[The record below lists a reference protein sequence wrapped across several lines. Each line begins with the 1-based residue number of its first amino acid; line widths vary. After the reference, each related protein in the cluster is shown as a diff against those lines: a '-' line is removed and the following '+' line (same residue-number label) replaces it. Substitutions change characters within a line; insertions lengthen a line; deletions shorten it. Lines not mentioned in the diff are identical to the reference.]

1 MFTNTQ
7 NTFYS
12 QGTWGTAIEQM
23 HCPNVEALQLFD
35 QSGYDLC
42 PLEQD
47 YAKANMGEP
56 EYMRYRRAIAKPWIL
71 SKSKTGAHINHSYL
85 FERKGYH
92 GYALEQLGHWAEGN
106 HLIHKMTQ
114 LKPKWGIDISLD
126 YVDDSRYNTMELF
139 HYEWDSHNLE
149 EVEKR
154 KVFIENL
161 LETVD
166 WNDFAKEKIAKKD
179 EWAHLDFVGQSEW
192 TTKYLGLP
200 KERFK
205 LVPWNI

>member
-1 MFTNTQ
+1 MFKRTSHIFN
-7 NTFYS
+7 S

-23 HCPNVEALQLFD
+23 HCPNADMLHLFD

-42 PLEQD
+42 PLEQE
-47 YAKANMGEP
+47 YAKKNMGEADFV
-56 EYMRYRRAIAKPWIL
+56 RYRRSIAKPWFETHT
-71 SKSKTGAHINHSYL
+71 SSGPHINHSYL

-166 WNDFAKEKIAKKD
+166 WNNFAKEKIAKKD

>member
-1 MFTNTQ
+1 MFQQSGNEF
-7 NTFYS
+7 NS
-12 QGTWGTAIEQM
+12 RATWGTAIDQM
-23 HCPNVEALQLFD
+23 HCPNAEALHLFD

-42 PLEQD
+42 PLEQE
-47 YAKANMGEP
+47 YAKKNMGEADFV
-56 EYMRYRRAIAKPWIL
+56 RYRRAIAKPWFE
-71 SKSKTGAHINHSYL
+71 SSNTTGPHINHSYL

-139 HYEWDSHNLE
+139 HYEWDDNNLDN
-149 EVEKR
+149 VLEK
-154 KVFIENL
+154 KLKIENL
-161 LETVD
+161 LSSVD
-166 WNDFAKEKIAKKD
+166 WQEFANYKLKNKHQWID
-179 EWAHLDFVGQSEW
+179 LDFVGQSKW
-192 TTKYLGLP
+192 TTEQLDLP

-205 LVPWNI
+205 LVTWRN

>member
-166 WNDFAKEKIAKKD
+166 WNNFAKEKIAKKD

>member
-1 MFTNTQ
+1 MFQQSGNEF
-7 NTFYS
+7 NS
-12 QGTWGTAIEQM
+12 RATWGTAIDQM
-23 HCPNVEALQLFD
+23 HCPNAEALHLFD

-42 PLEQD
+42 PLEQE
-47 YAKANMGEP
+47 YAKKNMGEADFV
-56 EYMRYRRAIAKPWIL
+56 RYRRAIAKPWFE
-71 SKSKTGAHINHSYL
+71 SSNTTGPHINHSYL

-139 HYEWDSHNLE
+139 HYEWDDNNLDN
-149 EVEKR
+149 VLEK
-154 KVFIENL
+154 KLKIENL
-161 LETVD
+161 LSSVD
-166 WNDFAKEKIAKKD
+166 WQEFANYKLKNKHQWID
-179 EWAHLDFVGQSEW
+179 LDFVGQSKW
-192 TTKYLGLP
+192 TTEQLDLP

-205 LVPWNI
+205 LATWRN

>member
-1 MFTNTQ
+1 MFERTSH
-7 NTFYS
+7 TFNS

-23 HCPNVEALQLFD
+23 HCPGAEALHLFD

-42 PLEQD
+42 PLEQE
-47 YAKANMGEP
+47 YAKKNMGEADFV
-56 EYMRYRRAIAKPWIL
+56 RYRRSIAKPWFETHT
-71 SKSKTGAHINHSYL
+71 SSGPHINHSYL

-126 YVDDSRYNTMELF
+126 YVDHSRYNTMELF
-139 HYEWDSHNLE
+139 HYEWDDNNLDNVLE
-149 EVEKR
+149 NKL
-154 KVFIENL
+154 KIENL
-161 LETVD
+161 LSSVD
-166 WNDFAKEKIAKKD
+166 WQEFANYKLKNKHQWIE
-179 EWAHLDFVGQSEW
+179 LDFVGQSKW
-192 TTKYLGLP
+192 TTEQLDLP

-205 LVPWNI
+205 LVTWRN

>member
-1 MFTNTQ
+1 
-7 NTFYS
+7 
-12 QGTWGTAIEQM
+12 
-23 HCPNVEALQLFD
+23 
-35 QSGYDLC
+35 
-42 PLEQD
+42 
-47 YAKANMGEP
+47 MGEADFV
-56 EYMRYRRAIAKPWIL
+56 RYRRSIAKPWFETHT
-71 SKSKTGAHINHSYL
+71 SSGPHINHSYL

-126 YVDDSRYNTMELF
+126 YVDDSRFNTMELF
-139 HYEWDSHNLE
+139 HYEWDSDSID
-149 EVEKR
+149 EVEEK
-154 KVFIENL
+154 KSAIEEL
-161 LETVD
+161 LIKTD
-166 WNDFAKEKIAKKD
+166 WNDFAKQKIAKKS

-192 TTKYLGLP
+192 TTKYLNLP